1 MEKLHDYIKELD
13 ILEADGINIRPN
25 TLEQKENLNVQLLT
39 EADAR
44 ALSQKLANGELVIEP
59 NAKAKEVER
68 PMKIK
73 FSQIEEYLLKAE
85 QTIVNELL
93 KGKVEG
99 RKKKDVIKVVDLGVI
114 ETFAER
120 VANKEWVIVEG

>member
-13 ILEADGINIRPN
+13 ILEADGINIRPY

-93 KGKVEG
+93 KDKVEG